1 MKRRPSKPK
10 KLYYD
15 DVVNNFIDYV
25 LIKFPDFDK
34 DKFFNEYSVIKVKEE
49 EVDSTKNVNPK
60 GEVKI
65 DEKLVPT
72 IIAFN
77 DNDEAKNE
85 VAIKDNKDEKDEK

>member
-1 MKRRPSKPK
+1 M
-10 KLYYD
+10 
-15 DVVNNFIDYV
+15 
-25 LIKFPDFDK
+25 
-34 DKFFNEYSVIKVKEE
+34 
-49 EVDSTKNVNPK
+49 DSTKDVNPK